1 MENKEI
7 IENIIKTLIF
17 LLYREK
23 YRSTPPEREDLQEK
37 INELEE
43 LLSQIKYE
51 HKGDIVI
58 KAISQKGKEFLKE
71 LVEETDYED

>member
-23 YRSTPPEREDLQEK
+23 HRSAPPEREDLQEK
-37 INELEE
+37 IDELEE
-43 LLSQIKYE
+43 LLLKLKSYE
-51 HKGDIVI
+51 EIM
-58 KAISQKGKEFLKE
+58 
-71 LVEETDYED
+71 

>member
-23 YRSTPPEREDLQEK
+23 HRSAPYEREEFQDD
-37 INELEE
+37 INKLEE
-43 LLSQIKYE
+43 LLSKLKNQEKQNAP
-51 HKGDIVI
+51 KG
-58 KAISQKGKEFLKE
+58 L
-71 LVEETDYED
+71 